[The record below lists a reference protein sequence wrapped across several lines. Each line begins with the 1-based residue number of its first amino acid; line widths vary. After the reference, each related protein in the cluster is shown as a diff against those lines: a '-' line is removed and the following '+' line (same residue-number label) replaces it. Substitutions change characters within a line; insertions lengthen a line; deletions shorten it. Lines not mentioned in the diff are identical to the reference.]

1 MSGITFT
8 TRGREEGSNRVRESS
23 ANLPGRGLL
32 SVTAWPG
39 TRLIGLSLTHDFMA
53 VQLDFSPD
61 QARAV
66 AAELLAC
73 ADALNIAK
81 AGAAHA
87 PVVRPATG
95 RA

>member
-39 TRLIGLSLTHDFMA
+39 TRLIGLGLTHDFMMGVEKTKTHA
-53 VQLDFSPD
+53 V
-61 QARAV
+61 R
-66 AAELLAC
+66 
-73 ADALNIAK
+73 K
-81 AGAAHA
+81 
-87 PVVRPATG
+87 TG
-95 RA
+95 I

>member
-8 TRGREEGSNRVRESS
+8 TRGHEEGTNRVRESS
-23 ANLPGRGLL
+23 ANLPGGVHVSIAATR
-32 SVTAWPG
+32 S
-39 TRLIGLSLTHDFMA
+39 TRLVDLCMSRDFMA
-53 VQLDFSPD
+53 VHLEFTPE

-73 ADALNIAK
+73 SDALQ
-81 AGAAHA
+81 
-87 PVVRPATG
+87 G